1 MKPDIYSIPPQK
13 RRFFLLGLSALF
25 SFVTAAVFFSS
36 PAIGVLEWRV
46 ADYWTKKQRTGKTS
60 GKVAVI
66 GIDEAFLD
74 EHGWPLE
81 KDIYGDAVGYL
92 TDMGAKAIA
101 FDILFADNLDACGKE
116 DSVFREI
123 TRLVPN
129 IIHGFGILANDGSLN
144 IQPARTLSVPDRFSI
159 GNTPPSGVPLF
170 AAVLPYRELLDASSC
185 IGFYNQARPF
195 ADGID
200 RKIPLFCSQDSL
212 VYPSLALASCC
223 VYENH
228 QKPSFSRQ
236 GRALD
241 VGGRIIPI
249 DENGYMYVNF
259 TDSIPVYTMTSFRES
274 QRVWLDGKNPAIG
287 KEQLEN
293 RLVFIGNTALSLGD
307 FGITP
312 VSATERL
319 GRSPN
324 VMMHA
329 YAASTIL
336 NGNALEYSGRFPG
349 LVLSFLIVVVSAVF
363 FYFLPAAQMA
373 VLSSA
378 ILFGLSAVFGR
389 MTYHAGYFVPAAEA
403 ISAGI
408 LFCITGTISAY
419 IEKEIDRK
427 YLQKLFGVYVSPNII
442 KLMYEKQE
450 RPALGGA
457 EVNAT
462 AFFSDI
468 ESFSSFSEEIPPEML
483 IKTMNEYFET
493 MTGVLLANNG
503 TLDKFIG
510 DAIVAFF
517 GAPHPSHTNAYDACV
532 TAVKMQEALAALRSK
547 WQNNPEFNEKVR
559 NLKMRIGINTG
570 RFITGNIGCSMRM
583 NYTMVGDTVNL
594 ASRLESAAKEYGVY
608 TVIGE
613 ETYTAVRHDFRLRR
627 LDKIR
632 VKGRSAP
639 VDIYQ
644 LMGLPRDSDQSLL
657 SLIEAYDTAM
667 KEYLDGNFDVA
678 LELFRKSL
686 AQERYPELKNPSSV
700 MCERTQHLAKIMPE
714 NWDGVF
720 TMKAK

>member
-1 MKPDIYSIPPQK
+1 M
-13 RRFFLLGLSALF
+13 SAVF
-25 SFVTAAVFFSS
+25 SFITVAVFFSY
-36 PAIGVLEWRV
+36 PAIGVLEWRL
-46 ADYWTKKQRTGKTS
+46 ADSWTKKQRTGKTS
-60 GKVAVI
+60 GKIAVI
-66 GIDEAFLD
+66 GIDEPFLD

-101 FDILFADNLDACGKE
+101 FDILFADNLEACGKE
-116 DSVFREI
+116 DSIFREI

-129 IIHGFGILANDGSLN
+129 IIHGFGMLAVDNTLD
-144 IQPARTLSVPDRFSI
+144 IQPARTLPVPERFSI
-159 GNTPPSGVPLF
+159 GNAPPFGVHLNT
-170 AAVLPYRELLDASSC
+170 AVLPYNELLEASSC

-200 RKIPLFCSQDSL
+200 RKIPLFCSRDSL
-212 VYPSLALASCC
+212 VFPSLSLAACC
-223 VYENH
+223 VYNNEKN
-228 QKPSFSRQ
+228 PVFSRQ
-236 GRALD
+236 GRALNI
-241 VGGRIIPI
+241 GGKTVPV

-259 TDSIPVYTMTSFRES
+259 TDSIPVYTMTSFRQS
-274 QRVWLDGKNPAIG
+274 QRAWLNGQPPEIG
-287 KEQLEN
+287 KQQLEN
-293 RLVFIGNTALSLGD
+293 RLIFIGNTALSLGD

-312 VSATERL
+312 VSTSERL

-349 LVLSFLIVVVSAVF
+349 LLLSFLIVVVSAVF

-373 VLSSA
+373 VLCSI
-378 ILFGLSAVFGR
+378 ILFGLSTVCGR
-389 MTYHAGYFVPAAEA
+389 IIYSAGYFIPVAESV
-403 ISAGI
+403 SAGV
-408 LFCITGTISAY
+408 LLCITGTIAAY

-427 YLQKLFGVYVSPNII
+427 YLQKLFGVYVSPSII

-468 ESFSSFSEEIPPEML
+468 ESFSSFSEEIPPEKL
-483 IKTMNEYFET
+483 IRTMNEYFET
-493 MTGVLLANNG
+493 MTGVLLENNG

-532 TAVKMQEALAALRSK
+532 TAVKMQEALAGLRNR
-547 WQNNPEFNEKVR
+547 WQNNAELNEKVK
-559 NLKMRIGINTG
+559 NLKMRIGINSG

-613 ETYTAVRHDFRLRR
+613 ETHAAVRHNFRLRR

-644 LMGLPRDSDQSLL
+644 LMGLPRDSDSSLL
-657 SLIEAYDTAM
+657 SLIKAYDYAM
-667 KEYLDGNFDVA
+667 EAYLDGNFNDA

-686 AQERYPELKNPSSV
+686 ALERFPELKNPSLV
-700 MCERTQHLAKIMPE
+700 MYERAQHLAKIVPE
-714 NWDGVF
+714 NWNGVF
-720 TMKAK
+720 TMKVK